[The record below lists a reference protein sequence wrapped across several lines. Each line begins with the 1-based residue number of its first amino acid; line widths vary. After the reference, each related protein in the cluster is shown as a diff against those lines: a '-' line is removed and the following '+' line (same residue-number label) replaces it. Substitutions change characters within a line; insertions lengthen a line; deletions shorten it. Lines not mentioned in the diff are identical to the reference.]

1 MVLFSASSGKL
12 LMVSEEGNDKSQEY
26 SLEEYS
32 DEVMQN
38 QVYREQQ
45 WE

>member
-1 MVLFSASSGKL
+1 MVF
-12 LMVSEEGNDKSQEY
+12 EEGNDKSQEY